1 MKVQQWNIFFV
12 YSSEFEEE
20 KTVVPSLQIK
30 NPDLIIW
37 AVVKARK
44 SRLKKMSME
53 ISVLKKMGLLLLQWL
68 LAWWNLTTRNLSHY
82 LCCDLCIAFLGRNKL
97 IQVFGLMVRAATLE
111 WNLLKTIGQG
121 DPRYTDWAWF
131 MHGQETG
138 CMLQTHW
145 NEWKDS

>member
-1 MKVQQWNIFFV
+1 V

-30 NPDLIIW
+30 NPDLIIG

-68 LAWWNLTTRNLSHY
+68 LAW
-82 LCCDLCIAFLGRNKL
+82 
-97 IQVFGLMVRAATLE
+97 
-111 WNLLKTIGQG
+111 
-121 DPRYTDWAWF
+121 
-131 MHGQETG
+131 
-138 CMLQTHW
+138 
-145 NEWKDS
+145 